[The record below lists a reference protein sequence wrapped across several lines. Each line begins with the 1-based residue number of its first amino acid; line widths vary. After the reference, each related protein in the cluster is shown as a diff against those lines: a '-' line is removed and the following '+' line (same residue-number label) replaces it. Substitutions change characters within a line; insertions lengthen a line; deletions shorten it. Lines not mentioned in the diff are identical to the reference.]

1 MAPWDKRRM
10 PAPRAGWQGAG
21 QAGRERAELP
31 SHHQPQKV
39 GWDTTWGAQPWTHC
53 GELGNFLFPPTDGF
67 PIFLGGGWEGESFK
81 SIVGFSLCLAE
92 AEPCQGLLRTHAL
105 EILLERVKKIII
117 RNAIFRSR
125 RAALNHGRNARSR
138 QGSQH
143 VHIRTLTIFKAASS
157 RFLNLQG
164 RQNKL
169 AGSEVSAVL

>member
-1 MAPWDKRRM
+1 M
-10 PAPRAGWQGAG
+10 
-21 QAGRERAELP
+21 
-31 SHHQPQKV
+31 V
-39 GWDTTWGAQPWTHC
+39 
-53 GELGNFLFPPTDGF
+53 FLF
-67 PIFLGGGWEGESFK
+67 FLGVGWEGESFK

-92 AEPCQGLLRTHAL
+92 AELCQGLLCTHAL
-105 EILLERVKKIII
+105 EILLERVKKKII

-138 QGSQH
+138 QGSRH

-169 AGSEVSAVL
+169 AGSEVSAVLRLSCYVAA